1 MANLMWMSNKNFFFA
16 LCCFCLFLGT
26 GWAAEETRTVVD
38 GRGVAVTIPAE
49 IDRVVTVSAGII
61 EGTMY
66 VLGEAEKIVGVG
78 SVCSQKVSN
87 YTITTGLSQS

>member
-1 MANLMWMSNKNFFFA
+1 MRYITKLLLA
-16 LCCFCLFLGT
+16 LSCLFLFLST
-26 GWAAEETRTVVD
+26 GWAAEETRTVLD

-49 IDRVVTVSAGII
+49 IDRVVTVSAGLI

-66 VLGEAEKIVGVG
+66 VLGEADKIVAVG

-87 YTITTGLSQS
+87 YTITTASGKTLEGD